1 MASKHTE
8 NSFFLFDYHKF
19 PHEIFCQYAM
29 NTNSITY
36 TVEKFQA
43 VLTFF
48 MNVMGWQIGG
58 LQLWGLAS
66 HPTAVCVSVCLN
78 ELANIKTV
86 HKQV

>member
-1 MASKHTE
+1 M
-8 NSFFLFDYHKF
+8 
-19 PHEIFCQYAM
+19 
-29 NTNSITY
+29 
-36 TVEKFQA
+36 EKFQA
-43 VLTFF
+43 VLTYF

-58 LQLWGLAS
+58 VHLWGLAS